1 MSGYDAVRLHAA
13 LNDLP
18 TALLTAAILFDLGA
32 WLRKRESLTW
42 ASLWCLWAGVLGG
55 WAAVVAG
62 NLAAEDIDHSD
73 AVHEI
78 MKRHEL
84 LGAIVMGLFTVLLVW
99 KLWRR
104 AGRSA
109 VEEGTLRLLGVAG
122 LAGLLLVANLGGRMV
137 FDHAAGVSNAE
148 MIAELKDRKAL
159 PMMSDSAAAA
169 PMGQGHTHAPGTPP
183 HER

>member
-18 TALLTAAILFDLGA
+18 TALLTAAILFELGA
-32 WLRKRESLTW
+32 WLRKRESLAW

-62 NLAAEDIDHSD
+62 TLAKDEIDHGE
-73 AVHEI
+73 AIHAI
-78 MKRHEL
+78 MERHEL
-84 LGAIVMGLFTVLLVW
+84 FGLIVMGLFTVLLIW

-109 VEEGTLRLLGVAG
+109 AEEGTLRALGAAG
-122 LAGLLLVANLGGRMV
+122 LAGLLLVSNLGGRMV

-148 MIAELKDRKAL
+148 MIAELKDRNAM
-159 PMMSDSAAAA
+159 PAMTDSAAA
-169 PMGQGHTHAPGTPP
+169 PMGHGHTHAPGTPP
-183 HER
+183 HDD